1 MLLLLQWFEKD
12 TVGEYRRRYGDDE
25 LVRVVE
31 IAHPSTGEIFVKRLY
46 KELDAVIDEIERTA
60 ALRQKDG
67 EDHITSDIVLG
78 LRRAGYNAT
87 HDAYSK
93 GHADIKVAQD
103 EFVWLGEAKIHDG
116 YDYLLKG
123 LKQLLSRYATGRE
136 KGSGLLVYI
145 KGGNASAVLD
155 EWRHRLEKGKECNLK
170 GTEDADKAEKLV
182 FWSIHTHKGSG
193 LEIRTKHLGVS
204 LYFRPEA

>member
-60 ALRQKDG
+60 SLRQKDG

-145 KGGNASAVLD
+145 KGGNASAVLAA
-155 EWRHRLEKGKECNLK
+155 RLG
-170 GTEDADKAEKLV
+170 
-182 FWSIHTHKGSG
+182 
-193 LEIRTKHLGVS
+193 RTPRS
-204 LYFRPEA
+204 ARPAPAAARRTPGRTRSPSSRCRPCRRPP